1 MRFEERSFVEKTPT
15 IKNIRHTLIPGA
27 AIALFLIMCLLHFSG
42 LFSLDTRS
50 MVSLFLD
57 LPLRALLLL
66 ALADGIGK
74 LRTPCERRFW
84 ALTLAAFSAWFIAD
98 MAFQPE
104 GTRPLI
110 LGLLEDGAF
119 LLFYPLLMVAIEQ
132 RPCRYHWPI
141 TGWGSRMLC
150 AAAGVILILWTY
162 FYFVVLTLFFAPDA
176 FLSEAPSYAFFATA
190 DFIFGVA
197 FLIRMLLIRDRWRV
211 IYGLFGSAL
220 LVWGFTDTLD
230 ALGRIGIEVIP
241 IGTPLDI
248 LWTLPYFAII
258 AAAVYRNRSS
268 EKGGSIPTTTT
279 QSGTLIISSY
289 AYAFAVPVIHLV
301 VFLTGL
307 LREIEI
313 PRELTVLAGLAILF
327 PIAMAIQARE
337 RRRRQLTRE
346 PRIIVVEDEQQHVQK
361 MEALGRLAGGI
372 AHDFNNLLMVLQSQI
387 DTRAD
392 QLLALPDG
400 REFVG
405 ELQTVVRRGSDLS
418 HQLLAFGRK
427 QVSRVQVL
435 NPGEVVRETES
446 LLRRTLGEHI
456 ELEISIADDLWP
468 VAIDPGQLSQVLI
481 NLTLN
486 GRTAMPEGGRLE
498 IRIENVAIDYGD
510 FDLVEGEQFVQIEIV
525 DNGHGMDERTRTR
538 VFEPFFSKRTSISGT
553 GLGMAVVYGIVKQ
566 HDGHITCESS
576 EGSGTTFRVHLPRC
590 EASESVEPEIPTGNT
605 PDPGGTE
612 TILIAEDEPE
622 VRTVVSEY
630 LRTMG
635 YQVIEATDGAEALK
649 TAESFD
655 GTIHLL
661 LTDVVMPKI
670 GGPELA
676 DRMTATR
683 PAMPVL
689 FVTGYADDLPLQGR
703 KLARTHV
710 LQKPYSLVTLGTTIR
725 MILDRD

>member
-1 MRFEERSFVEKTPT
+1 VDKTST

-27 AIALFLIMCLLHFSG
+27 AIAIFLIMCLLHLSG
-42 LFSLDTRS
+42 LFSSDTRS
-50 MVSLFLD
+50 MVALFLD

-74 LRTPCERRFW
+74 LRTPCERRSW
-84 ALTLAAFSAWFIAD
+84 ALMLAAFSVWFIAD

-104 GTRPLI
+104 GDRPLI

-119 LLFYPLLMVAIEQ
+119 VLFYPLLMVAIEQ

-141 TGWGSRMLC
+141 SGWGSRLLC
-150 AAAGVILILWTY
+150 AASGVILILWTY
-162 FYFVVLTLFFAPDA
+162 FYFVVLTLFLAPDA
-176 FLSEAPSYAFFATA
+176 FLSEAPSYAFFAAA
-190 DFIFGVA
+190 DIIFGVA
-197 FLIRMLLIRDRWRV
+197 FLIRMLLIRGRWRV
-211 IYGLFGSAL
+211 IYALLGSAM

-230 ALGRIGIEVIP
+230 ALDRIGIEVIP
-241 IGTPLDI
+241 IGTPLDM

-268 EKGGSIPTTTT
+268 ENGSSIPTTTT
-279 QSGTLIISSY
+279 QGGTLVVSSF

-301 VFLTGL
+301 VFLSGL

-327 PIAMAIQARE
+327 PIAMAIRARE

-387 DTRAD
+387 DTRAE
-392 QLLALPDG
+392 QLLTLPDG
-400 REFVG
+400 REFVT
-405 ELQTVVRRGSDLS
+405 EIQTVVRRGSDLS
-418 HQLLAFGRK
+418 HQLLGFGRK

-435 NPGEVVRETES
+435 DTGKVVRETES

-456 ELEISIADDLWP
+456 ELVINTADDVWP

-498 IRIENVAIDYGD
+498 IRVENVAVDCGD
-510 FDLVEGEQFVQIEIV
+510 SDIVEAQQFVQIEIV
-525 DNGHGMDERTRTR
+525 DDGHGMDEKTRAR
-538 VFEPFFSKRTSISGT
+538 VFEPFFSKPTSISGT
-553 GLGMAVVYGIVKQ
+553 GLGLAVVYGIVKQ
-566 HDGHITCESS
+566 HGGHITCESS
-576 EGSGTTFRVHLPRC
+576 EDAGTTFRVHLPRC
-590 EASESVEPEIPTGNT
+590 ETSELGAPEIPAGNT

-612 TILIAEDEPE
+612 TILIAEDESE

-635 YQVIEATDGAEALK
+635 YQVIEAKDGAEALK
-649 TAESFD
+649 IAESFD

-661 LTDVVMPKI
+661 LSDVVMPKI

-676 DRMTATR
+676 DRVTATR
-683 PAMPVL
+683 PSTPVL
-689 FVTGYADDLPLQGR
+689 FVTGYADDLPMQG
-703 KLARTHV
+703 KKPARTHM
-710 LQKPYSLVTLGTTIR
+710 LQKPFSLVTLGTTIR
-725 MILDRD
+725 TILEHD